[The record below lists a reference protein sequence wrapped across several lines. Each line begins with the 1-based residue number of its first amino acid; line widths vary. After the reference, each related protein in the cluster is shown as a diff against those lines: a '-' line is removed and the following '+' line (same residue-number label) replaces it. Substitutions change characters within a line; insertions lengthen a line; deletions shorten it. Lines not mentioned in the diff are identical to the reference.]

1 MRKNRL
7 WRRGK
12 KKLMKSFPGR
22 ELAEGRFGAV
32 TEESNSSLTLILFRK
47 TGSYKLFLN
56 GEFAS

>member
-1 MRKNRL
+1 
-7 WRRGK
+7 
-12 KKLMKSFPGR
+12 MKSFPGR